1 VGNTVEKIATKRA
14 AKTAA
19 KSAAK
24 SAEKTARK
32 KSHSQAE
39 KGWLPQCASIQAGV
53 LMRRLSWRLQPKAAA
68 APNRGGMGPGTEL
81 GASDSSDDF
90 RGINHCS
97 CSSSGKGS
105 LR

>member
-1 VGNTVEKIATKRA
+1 VEKIAT
-14 AKTAA
+14 KTAA

-32 KSHSQAE
+32 KSPSQAE
-39 KGWLPQCASIQAGV
+39 KGWLPQFASIQAGV

-68 APNRGGMGPGTEL
+68 APNGGMGPGTEL
-81 GASDSSDDF
+81 GASYSSDDF
-90 RGINHCS
+90 RGISHCS
-97 CSSSGKGS
+97 CSSSGKDS